1 MSELFEEVLI
11 LSVDLAQLGTV
22 LPKGCD
28 LFLLLLL
35 AQHLLLLQLRLLG
48 SELLEADLLELL
60 LLIFKCLINGSLGD
74 LKIRVFRMVVVGHML
89 MLVELPVD
97 LHADVERAIW
107 APWPALKEAEVV
119 DILDLGEVLV
129 RLRLLFGL
137 FRLH

>member
-22 LPKGCD
+22 LPEGCD
-28 LFLLLLL
+28 LLLLLLL

-48 SELLEADLLELL
+48 SELLEADLLVLL
-60 LLIFKCLINGSLGD
+60 LLIFKCLINGGLGD

-89 MLVELPVD
+89 MLGELPVN

-107 APWPALKEAEVV
+107 APWPALKEAEIV
-119 DILDLGEVLV
+119 DILDLGEILV
-129 RLRLLFGL
+129 RLRLLLRF
-137 FRLH
+137 H